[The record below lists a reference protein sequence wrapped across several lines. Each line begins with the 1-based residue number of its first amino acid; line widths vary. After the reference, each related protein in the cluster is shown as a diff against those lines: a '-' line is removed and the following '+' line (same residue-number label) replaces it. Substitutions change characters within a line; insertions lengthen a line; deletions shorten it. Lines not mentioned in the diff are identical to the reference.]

1 MEFDAEWFGEVDHKR
16 ASSADVGF
24 GSNSEVLERYQEKLA
39 HKPVYIQSHTEN
51 NGKVDVINE

>member
-16 ASSADVGF
+16 ASSAVVGF

-39 HKPVYIQSHTEN
+39 HTKPY
-51 NGKVDVINE
+51 